1 MQKYAKYS
9 PSHESGT
16 HSLYFLFIFHFFGC
30 VYKKKKKKGRKKKL
44 HLHKNPQY
52 ILITICESIFS
63 LFLSLCFSIVL
74 RHTTRKRAHE
84 KKTSVAEEQERESR
98 GSKRIVKGE
107 HGNQFAWQVLCNS
120 VLCGHG

>member
-1 MQKYAKYS
+1 MQSIPPPMRVEHTLYTFYLYS
-9 PSHESGT
+9 TS
-16 HSLYFLFIFHFFGC
+16 SLMFT
-30 VYKKKKKKGRKKKL
+30 KKKKKGRKKKL

-84 KKTSVAEEQERESR
+84 KKTSMAEGQERESR